1 MQPEEIIEAELV
13 HDDEAV
19 QTEKTQAASPGLI
32 EQILSPQSLQ
42 WMMLSGGGLL
52 VVGFVVWLWSIRVFE
67 NPLIASGLVGTV
79 TLGLLGGGVAMVRF
93 TRYQLAGRGIAL
105 LGAVALPLNLW
116 LYDAQGLITLSDGG
130 HLWIPAALIC
140 LIYGAVARVLRDS
153 TFVYALV
160 GGVVMTGLLFLADES
175 IGRLWALM
183 PPVTFLVVI
192 GWLATFAE
200 RLFTDD
206 EGDFSRKNFGLAFH
220 RAGLIVVTG
229 GLTLLLGGHLVAIQS
244 YLLFGKLWPLLA
256 TSQPQKLWALG
267 IIAGSALGFG
277 VQSKMQHSRLYRRAT
292 ALMVAWLIPASL
304 NFFAI
309 EITISHAA
317 IAAATIV
324 LLGNVFVAWLRRTKQ
339 DGSNTST
346 ANQVAD
352 VSPAIAGCLATLATG
367 QLVAQ
372 SIGLDALG
380 IFSSLGWI
388 STLQILTAGLAAW
401 ACAWN
406 CQSDSGEPRHRSTTQ
421 HLLAATGAGLVVA
434 AGWSVIFVQTFLTT
448 SLAAALLVLIPVGL
462 ATLCIALKGKRSIA
476 GLQTSTTVA
485 MTAHLVIRS
494 VIEFTF
500 AASIFDGLHPSLQ
513 WSAFLAIASCVY
525 WVASL
530 GSLKNLARVLSYTA
544 GTLSIAALGHSF
556 GMEFGYFLVLVPMI
570 VGVVIRIAESLKVG
584 GGEVVSE
591 NGETKLSTATAYANL
606 MVLVAGIGGVLLAL
620 SRWVVSETDGT
631 LMLVTAALLVGTTVV
646 SLLTKQQAWRTTFR
660 ALIVALVGASLCVFD
675 GWLAIDGWHKGEL
688 CSILGGVI
696 LLGLGHV
703 AWSREGDKQDDAASV
718 SLLLGSFLV
727 AVPLLI
733 GLLAYRFGF
742 AVDAGWMWFHEIA
755 AIAVGLILFG
765 AGVCCKLRSTT
776 ISGATLLGIY
786 LLSLLALIRLP
797 DQLQSISV
805 MMMVG
810 GGLFFATALLMS
822 IYRDRLV
829 SLPRRIRE
837 GEGVYRILK
846 WR

>member
-32 EQILSPQSLQ
+32 EQIMSPQSLQ

-79 TLGLLGGGVAMVRF
+79 TLGLLAGGVAMVRF

-160 GGVVMTGLLFLADES
+160 GGVVMTGMLFLADES
-175 IGRLWALM
+175 IGRLWAFM

-220 RAGLIVVTG
+220 RAGLVVVTA

-339 DGSNTST
+339 DGSNM
-346 ANQVAD
+346 
-352 VSPAIAGCLATLATG
+352 
-367 QLVAQ
+367 
-372 SIGLDALG
+372 
-380 IFSSLGWI
+380 
-388 STLQILTAGLAAW
+388 
-401 ACAWN
+401 
-406 CQSDSGEPRHRSTTQ
+406 
-421 HLLAATGAGLVVA
+421 
-434 AGWSVIFVQTFLTT
+434 QTFLTT

-530 GSLKNLARVLSYTA
+530 GSAKGLTRMLSYTA